1 MAGSTSNPGQTVTRA
16 RGRFGTSSFGSQ
28 RRLCPAYRLARI
40 FILAGELLAH
50 KATVTICGAV
60 HSNHAALGKLDLAPY
75 DRNVRWT
82 ELPAHVPRPRSHSG
96 RCRK

>member
-28 RRLCPAYRLARI
+28 RRLCRVYRLARI

-50 KATVTICGAV
+50 NATVTGF
-60 HSNHAALGKLDLAPY
+60 LGGE
-75 DRNVRWT
+75 DR
-82 ELPAHVPRPRSHSG
+82 A
-96 RCRK
+96 

>member
-40 FILAGELLAH
+40 FILTGELLAH
-50 KATVTICGAV
+50 NATLTIFA
-60 HSNHAALGKLDLAPY
+60 KLPHFLHWLLA
-75 DRNVRWT
+75 
-82 ELPAHVPRPRSHSG
+82 
-96 RCRK
+96 